1 MRYDL
6 LVKILFILCL
16 LPGLAAAAPAV
27 RRSAKPAA
35 KSTAK
40 STTRSAPG
48 GSTVNRRAG
57 RPASP
62 PLVPKARQQTAP
74 KARPQAVPKR
84 QAPVPAPEP
93 LVSDGFLSEE
103 PQPTAKPTAEP
114 EEPIEIKFSRSMNLD
129 LQGQLF
135 TQKVSPHVN
144 DALGLLKGELNTS
157 LRIGK
162 KVLLKFRPTGRLDP
176 GNKSESERYWG
187 EVPEGYGQLRLPW
200 DGGSF
205 TGQLGMNTFTWGA
218 TDGFNPVDVVNPR
231 RYHDPVNSE
240 KMGVLSAAGKLDFGS
255 LLLEGIWIPK
265 QRRSVLPAS
274 RSRWLP
280 REVSRDTVIENTLFR
295 VANDHTFYFRDHLEH
310 DNALTNNLGARAAL
324 KLLGADLGFY
334 VFDGAAP
341 LPAVNLRLTGAVTAF
356 RPGESPDIV
365 IDADPP
371 IGLRPIYYRQTMF
384 GATVV
389 RPVGPVIVKAAL
401 AYTEPHSKKTNVPE
415 SMTETALE
423 VEHTISGESS
433 SLTLI
438 GMLTYVDTK
447 DPENTTSS
455 NSLGRMFDRG
465 VVLGARWQPVETFTG
480 EAFTVFDVRY
490 GSRLHKLELTKSLSD
505 AWKVYGGGEIYA
517 GKITSPVGVY
527 RANDR
532 VIAGVRL
539 AL

>member
-1 MRYDL
+1 MKFL
-6 LVKILFILCL
+6 IVLCL
-16 LPGLAAAAPAV
+16 LPGLAEAAPAKKP
-27 RRSAKPAA
+27 AKPAA
-35 KSTAK
+35 PRSTIQ
-40 STTRSAPG
+40 
-48 GSTVNRRAG
+48 RRAG
-57 RPASP
+57 KPASP
-62 PLVPKARQQTAP
+62 PLVPRERQPTAP
-74 KARPQAVPKR
+74 KERQPTAPKKAPPAPAAPDTFVSDGFIAEEPKR
-84 QAPVPAPEP
+84 EEAPEP
-93 LVSDGFLSEE
+93 LEL
-103 PQPTAKPTAEP
+103 
-114 EEPIEIKFSRSMNLD
+114 KFSKSLNLD

-135 TQKVSPHVN
+135 TQNVSPHVN
-144 DALGLLKGELNTS
+144 DSLGILKGELSTS

-162 KVLLKFRPTGRLDP
+162 KLLLKFRPTGRLDP

-187 EVPEGYGQLRLPW
+187 EVPEGYAQLRLPW
-200 DGGSF
+200 ESGSF
-205 TGQLGMNTFTWGA
+205 TGQLGMNTFAWGA

-240 KMGVLSAAGKLDFGS
+240 KLGVFSAAGKLDFGA

-265 QRRSVLPAS
+265 QRKSVLPAS
-274 RSRWLP
+274 NSRWLP
-280 REVSRDTVIENTLFR
+280 REVSRDTVLDNTLFR
-295 VANDHTFYFRDHLEH
+295 VAQNHTFYFRDPIEH
-310 DNALTNNLGARAAL
+310 DNALTNNLGGRLAA
-324 KLLGADLGFY
+324 KLLGADLGVY

-341 LPAVNLRLTGAVTAF
+341 LPATNLRLTGSVTAF
-356 RPGESPDIV
+356 LPGQSPDLI

-371 IGLRPIYYRQTMF
+371 IGIRPIYYRQTMI
-384 GATVV
+384 GGTLV
-389 RPVGPVIVKAAL
+389 RPVGPVIVKAVV
-401 AYTEPHSKKTNVPE
+401 AYTEPHSKKANVPV

-423 VEHTISGESS
+423 VEHTISGEAS

-447 DPENTTSS
+447 DPESTAAS

-465 VVLGARWQPVETFTG
+465 VVVGARWQPVETFTG

-490 GSRLHKLELTKSLSD
+490 GSRLHKLELTKALSD

-517 GKITSPVGVY
+517 GKITTPVGVY